1 LIIKEKIIFFN
12 FLDKYHDVGLLILRV
27 GIGIMFVFH
36 GFPKLTAGRET
47 LATIGGSSEYMGVN
61 FTLNIWGYMAA
72 FSELVGGILL
82 ILGFFTRTACFF
94 MLDTMIVA
102 TKMHFGKDD
111 SFQIYSHS
119 MELGILFL
127 SLILIGPGRYSLDGK
142 TRLAGKFR

>member
-1 LIIKEKIIFFN
+1 MFFN
-12 FLDKYHDVGLLILRV
+12 FLDKYRDVGLLILLV

-36 GFPKLTAGRET
+36 GFPKLAAGRET
-47 LATIGGSSEYMGVN
+47 LTTIGESMEYLGVY
-61 FTLNIWGYMAA
+61 FAPTTWGFMAA
-72 FSELVGGILL
+72 FSEFMGGILL
-82 ILGFFTRTACFF
+82 ILGFFTRIACFF
-94 MLDTMIVA
+94 MLATMIVA

-142 TRLAGKFR
+142 IRLAGKFW

>member
-1 LIIKEKIIFFN
+1 MILN
-12 FLDKYHDVGLLILRV
+12 FLDKYRDVGLLILRV

-36 GFPKLTAGRET
+36 GFPKLTAARET
-47 LATIGGSSEYMGVN
+47 LTLPGGSWEYMGVN

-72 FSELVGGILL
+72 LSELVGGILL
-82 ILGFFTRTACFF
+82 TMGFFTRTTCFF
-94 MLDTMIVA
+94 MLATMIVA
-102 TKMHFGKDD
+102 TKMHLGKDD

-142 TRLAGKFR
+142 IRPPGQF